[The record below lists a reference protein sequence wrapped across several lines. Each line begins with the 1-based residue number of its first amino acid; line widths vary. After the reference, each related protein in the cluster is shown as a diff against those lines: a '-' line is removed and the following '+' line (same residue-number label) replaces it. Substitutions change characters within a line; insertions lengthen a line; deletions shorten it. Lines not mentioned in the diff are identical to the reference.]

1 MLWFG
6 FLAINVLN
14 PVVTKI
20 NKKWPSYIRNL
31 CQCVILMRAGLGLN
45 ITALR
50 NLKGPVFLLAWCPQ
64 LCEWVIISTVIKFGI
79 DLPWDLALAAGF
91 MLASVSPAVVI
102 PITLKLKEQGYGN
115 EKSIQEII
123 IGVTSIDSITGTVSK
138 H

>member
-6 FLAINVLN
+6 FLAINTLQPTVS
-14 PVVTKI
+14 KI

-50 NLKGPVFLLAWCPQ
+50 NLKGPVFLLSWCPQ
-64 LCEWVIISTVIKFGI
+64 LCEWVVISTVIKFCI

-91 MLASVSPAVVI
+91 MLACVSPAVVI

-115 EKSIQEII
+115 DKSIQEII

-138 H
+138 D